1 MAFVNFPVCRRAIVI
16 DSFFFFRHPR
26 VVSRSQQHR
35 QQCSL
40 GVLFEKQITFK
51 NRDGDVG
58 GSLFLDM
65 ANTQKCTMHL
75 KGCILPRIEFLC
87 LFSTV
92 FYVVG
97 GFGDISNSQNHS
109 RVTQ

>member
-1 MAFVNFPVCRRAIVI
+1 MYNLNKACGRCYSHTELWPLSMFLFVAEPLSQIL
-16 DSFFFFRHPR
+16 FFFLRRPR

-51 NRDGDVG
+51 NRDRDVGG

-65 ANTQKCTMHL
+65 ANTQKCTGNNAF
-75 KGCILPRIEFLC
+75 KGVYFA
-87 LFSTV
+87 
-92 FYVVG
+92 
-97 GFGDISNSQNHS
+97 QN
-109 RVTQ
+109 